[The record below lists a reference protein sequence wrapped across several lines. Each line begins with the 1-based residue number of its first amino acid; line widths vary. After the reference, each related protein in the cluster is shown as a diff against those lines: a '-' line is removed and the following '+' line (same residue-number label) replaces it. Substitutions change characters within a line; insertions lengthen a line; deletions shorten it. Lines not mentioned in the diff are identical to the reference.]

1 MELVVLDLYGTI
13 IEQGLDQ
20 SPVKFVKQTLDIQRP
35 FPDYIEQ
42 FQTTFQTLRHNTLEE
57 AFHLVAD
64 DFDKDPDEATFET
77 LVGEWNKNALLSEL
91 YDDTEAAIESMR
103 DERDV
108 ILVAN
113 VDEFTFR
120 QIETKFG
127 IRELFDDA
135 YLSFETGH
143 LKTSE
148 DNMKRILHDHD
159 VDREDVL
166 YAGDSMASDIRPA
179 KRFGF
184 QTVLVDRR
192 DTRDYS
198 PKVKDLHE
206 LHSFL

>member
-1 MELVVLDLYGTI
+1 MQLVVLDLYGTI

-20 SPVKFVKQTLDIQRP
+20 SPVKFVKETLGVKQS
-35 FPDYIEQ
+35 FGAYIEQ

-64 DFDKDPDEATFET
+64 DFNLEPDEATFET

-91 YDDTEAAIESMR
+91 YDDTEAAIQSMR
-103 DERDV
+103 DDHTV
-108 ILVAN
+108 VLAAN

-120 QIETKFG
+120 QIQTKFG
-127 IRELFDDA
+127 IRDLFDGA

-159 VDREDVL
+159 VEKQDVL

-179 KRFGF
+179 KSFGF

-198 PKVKDLHE
+198 PKVEDLHE
-206 LHSFL
+206 LKAFL

>member
-1 MELVVLDLYGTI
+1 MQLVVLDLYGTI

-20 SPVKFVKQTLDIQRP
+20 SPVKFVKETLDVKQS
-35 FPDYIEQ
+35 FPAYIEQ
-42 FQTTFQTLRHNTLEE
+42 FQTTFQTLRHKTLEE

-64 DFDKDPDEATFET
+64 DFGLNPDDATFET

-91 YDDTEAAIESMR
+91 YDDTEAAIQSMR
-103 DERDV
+103 EDNTV
-108 ILVAN
+108 VLAAN

-127 IRELFDDA
+127 IRDLFDDA

-159 VDREDVL
+159 VETHEVL

-179 KRFGF
+179 KSFGF

-192 DTRDYS
+192 DTREYS

-206 LHSFL
+206 LQSFL